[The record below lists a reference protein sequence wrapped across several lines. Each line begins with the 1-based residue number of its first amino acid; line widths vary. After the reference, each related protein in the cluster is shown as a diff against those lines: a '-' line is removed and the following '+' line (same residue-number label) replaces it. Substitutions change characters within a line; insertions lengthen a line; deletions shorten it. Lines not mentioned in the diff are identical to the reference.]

1 MKISENDVERLAMM
15 SRLDLTAEDKEV
27 YMKSLNAA
35 LESLDIVQEPDTSL
49 VQPAAHVLPVRNV
62 FREDT
67 LQPSLDK
74 DLVLANAP
82 EAEAGLFKVP
92 RIL

>member
-35 LESLDIVQEPDTSL
+35 LEYLDIVQEPDTSL
-49 VQPAAHVLPVRNV
+49 VQPAVHVLPVRNV